1 MNHSKNADVKAL
13 LINAIEGVPTRGG
26 AFHIKPLLQGEL
38 MSILEVH
45 LQPGVASETHAHDH
59 ESLVYVV
66 RGKIKTIVGGE
77 VLVLGPGDV
86 GRHPQGVAHSVEAL
100 EEALFLEIK
109 SPAPDIASVLAS

>member
-1 MNHSKNADVKAL
+1 VNHSKNAEVKAL
-13 LINAIEGVPTRGG
+13 VINAIEGVPTRGG
-26 AFHIKPLLQGEL
+26 AFHIKPLLKGEL
-38 MSILEVH
+38 MSLLEVH
-45 LQPGVASETHAHDH
+45 LQPGVASAPHAHAH

-66 RGKIKTIVGGE
+66 RGRIKTIVGSE

-86 GRHPQGVAHSVEAL
+86 GRHPLGVAHSVEAL